1 MATDKRYTVKLRRRR
16 LGKTD
21 YKVRLRLLL
30 SKKTRLVI
38 RRSLKNFIAQLVD
51 YNEKGDNVLITVN
64 SRNLIKYGWNYHSG
78 NLPSAYLTGLL
89 LGIEAKKKRIK
100 EAVLDMGLN
109 ESIKGSS
116 IYALLKGIID
126 TGLLINHNKDIL
138 PSYERVSGKHISDYA
153 LKIKNNKDLYNKQ
166 FSKYLKNNTMPED
179 IIKQFEQVKAKIL
192 GDKNA

>member
-38 RRSLKNFIAQLVD
+38 RRSLKNFIAQLID
-51 YNEKGDNVLITVN
+51 YNEKGDNVLVTVS

-100 EAVLDMGLN
+100 EAVLDIGLN

-116 IYALLKGIID
+116 IYALLKGVID
-126 TGLLINHNKDIL
+126 AGLLINHNKDIL
-138 PSYERVSGKHISDYA
+138 PSYERVSGKHIFDYA
-153 LKIKNNKDLYNKQ
+153 LKIKNDKEFYNKQ
-166 FSKYLKNNTMPED
+166 FSKYLKDNIMPED

>member
-116 IYALLKGIID
+116 IYALLKGIIE

-166 FSKYLKNNTMPED
+166 FSKYLKNNTM
-179 IIKQFEQVKAKIL
+179 
-192 GDKNA
+192 

>member
-38 RRSLKNFIAQLVD
+38 RRSLKNFIAQLID